1 MAWLESLPMYD
12 SEQYFLYVGNRTN
25 QARLR
30 IHRPQEAALRRRT
43 ETCSPGRACKARTT
57 VADAAYYRA
66 QAELSFQIAAL
77 LSDHIAAEDVR
88 NTARRYL
95 RRAEELERVERVL
108 K

>member
-1 MAWLESLPMYD
+1 M
-12 SEQYFLYVGNRTN
+12 
-25 QARLR
+25 
-30 IHRPQEAALRRRT
+30 
-43 ETCSPGRACKARTT
+43 T
-57 VADAAYYRA
+57 VTDAAYYRA